1 METLGQVLRS
11 RREQL
16 GLSLR
21 EVEEKIG
28 VSNAYLSQ
36 LESQK
41 ITCPSPSVLKKI
53 SDFYELSYSRLMRL
67 AGHPVSGNQQTIF
80 FRTSVGLEEITKK
93 EEKELLEYLKF
104 LRMRRSGK

>member
-1 METLGQVLRS
+1 METLGEVLKS

-16 GLSLR
+16 RLSLR

-41 ITCPSPSVLKKI
+41 ITRPSPSVLKKI

-67 AGHPVSGNQQTIF
+67 AGHPVSGNQKTIF

-93 EEKELLEYLKF
+93 EERDLLEYLKF